1 MAKKTET
8 TKVATTKKATP
19 KKATPKVS
27 EPKIEMIKIDVK
39 GAKKG
44 KIISRVEVAQ
54 SEIDK
59 NPQTYFKNIQQAQS
73 EAKHQ
78 LNELKGSLDAEVF
91 DDIKWEIELFS

>member
-59 NPQTYFKNIQQAQS
+59 KPNTYFPNLEEAKSQ
-73 EAKHQ
+73 AKHQ
-78 LNELKGSLDAEVF
+78 LDELKDKLDAKVF
-91 DDIKWEIELFS
+91 NDIKWEIELFS

>member
-1 MAKKTET
+1 MTVKKE
-8 TKVATTKKATP
+8 ATTKKATA
-19 KKATPKVS
+19 KATTKAS

-44 KIISRVEVAQ
+44 KIISRVEVTQ

-59 NPQTYFKNIQQAQS
+59 TPQTYFPNIQEAQS

-78 LNELKGSLDAEVF
+78 LNELKDKLDAEVF